1 MKKTVLTLLKIVVSL
16 GILIYI
22 FTKVID
28 IRHLWANL
36 KEADVSFIIAAILFY
51 FLVQTL
57 SAWRWYLL
65 VKPQGIDIG
74 FSKILAFYF
83 LGMYFNFFLP
93 SAIGG
98 DVFKVYYLHKE
109 TGRLSSSTASV
120 FFDRDIGMGGLL
132 LVATVVSALAGT
144 RTHGETGILLFPIF
158 GLIALAFIAA
168 NLALFYRPTY
178 NLLHRLL
185 AAFRLKEADLKIQRL
200 FDSVNAYRGRWGLIA
215 ITMLMSVGVQVG
227 CAFVN
232 MLAANAIGMHT
243 RHGWIDYLVLIP
255 TIGLIGMVP
264 ISMNGM
270 GWREASYIIL
280 FKAVIDSVP
289 PGLTLEGIE
298 TYKETAAATL
308 SFLWLGILVI
318 TSLPGGIIYVAR
330 GGRKAAP
337 PPPDEEMLEESN
349 LAELPTGTNSEGE
362 PVSTLS
368 SASQEEPVSMI

>member
-1 MKKTVLTLLKIVVSL
+1 MKKTALMLLKIVVSL
-16 GILIYI
+16 GILAYI

-36 KEADVSFIIAAILFY
+36 READVSFIIAGILFY

-65 VKPQGIDIG
+65 IKPQGLDIS
-74 FSKILAFYF
+74 FPKVLAYYF

-109 TGRLSSSTASV
+109 TGRLSASTASV

-132 LVATVVSALAGT
+132 LVATVVSVMAGT
-144 RTHGETGILLFPIF
+144 RTHGDTGILLGPIF
-158 GLIALAFIAA
+158 CLIAVAFIAA

-185 AAFRLKEADLKIQRL
+185 VAFRLKEVDVKIQRL
-200 FDSVNAYRGRWGLIA
+200 FDSVNAYRGRWGLITTA
-215 ITMLMSVGVQVG
+215 MLMSVGVQVG
-227 CAFVN
+227 CVFVN
-232 MLAANAIGMHT
+232 MLAANAIGVHT
-243 RHGWIDYLVLIP
+243 RNGWIDYLVFIP
-255 TIGLIGMVP
+255 TIGLIGMIP
-264 ISMNGM
+264 LSMNGT

-280 FKAVIDSVP
+280 FSLVIDSIGGNTAPSV
-289 PGLTLEGIE
+289 EQ
-298 TYKETAAATL
+298 KQTAAATL

-318 TSLPGGIIYVAR
+318 TSLPGGIVYVAR
-330 GGRKAAP
+330 GGRKADSPTAGE
-337 PPPDEEMLEESN
+337 DA
-349 LAELPTGTNSEGE
+349 LAEGDLGNVGQGAKLEGE
-362 PVSTLS
+362 KITTLS
-368 SASQEEPVSMI
+368 GATQEEEPVSLI